1 MREPRH
7 SGSDALN
14 ALEDAVHLLRRTP
27 LSTLLFHWI
36 GSAPFTLGVL
46 LFWNDITQYRPSNAA
61 CVADSLALAALL
73 AWMNCWRAAFAGRL
87 RAELGGQLDGYPAAP
102 LGMWRMAGCQ
112 SLLGASKPIVLPLA
126 LLMVFPLA
134 QTVAFYRYASVLACR
149 ADLSFRQVIARAA
162 RLAKIGSAQS
172 WVVLAAIAFLQL
184 IVTLNVATAIAILPQ
199 LVRMLTGYESV
210 FSRGG
215 LSYVENPLFA
225 MTALAVGWMA
235 VDPYIQ
241 AVYCVL
247 YFRRESLESGEDLRA
262 ALRGLRRAAPA
273 VAALLCVFAGFTC
286 AARVARAADALAP
299 EPLRQSIQQTMQ
311 GHEYDWRLPAETA
324 AQSKPSW
331 LVSMVDRAFHG
342 LAWAMQRAGH
352 ALTNLLRWLFDKLAI
367 KDAPGAAPAH
377 ALSWGIYLAIAVIL
391 ALAGLLVVR
400 ILRARRKKPRAAAVA
415 VAVPVRLEDEHV
427 TPDRLPE
434 DQWIEMAESCLSEGD
449 YLLALRAFYLAN
461 LAWLGRR
468 EWIAIHAGKTN
479 REYEGD
485 LRRRARGFAEAR
497 GLFSQNIAAF
507 ERAWYGLHEVA
518 ADDVELFR
526 ERNGRMK
533 TMLAQPET
541 VAA

>member
-1 MREPRH
+1 
-7 SGSDALN
+7 
-14 ALEDAVHLLRRTP
+14 
-27 LSTLLFHWI
+27 
-36 GSAPFTLGVL
+36 
-46 LFWNDITQYRPSNAA
+46 
-61 CVADSLALAALL
+61 
-73 AWMNCWRAAFAGRL
+73 MNCWRAAFAGRL
-87 RAELGGQLDGYPAAP
+87 RAQLSGGPPAP
-102 LGMWRMAGCQ
+102 LGVWRMAGCQ

-126 LLMVFPLA
+126 LLMVFPLP

-149 ADLSFRQVIARAA
+149 ADLSFRQVIRRASK
-162 RLAKIGSAQS
+162 LAKIGSAQS

-184 IVTLNVATAIAILPQ
+184 IVTLNVATALAILPQ
-199 LVRMLTGYESV
+199 LLRMLTGYESV

-215 LSYVENPLFA
+215 MSYVENPLFA
-225 MTALAVGWMA
+225 MTAVAVGWMA

-262 ALRGLRRAAPA
+262 ALRGLRLAAAPA
-273 VAALLCVFAGFTC
+273 AALLCVFAGFTC
-286 AARVARAADALAP
+286 AARAADAVAP

-324 AQSKPSW
+324 AKSKPSW

-352 ALTNLLRWLFDKLAI
+352 ALTNLLRWIFGKLTI
-367 KDAPGAAPAH
+367 KDEPGAAPAH

-400 ILRARRKKPRAAAVA
+400 ILRARRAKPRVAAVPEL
-415 VAVPVRLEDEHV
+415 VPVRLEDEHV

-434 DQWIEMAESCLSEGD
+434 DQWIEMAESCLREKN
-449 YLLALRAFYLAN
+449 YRLALRAFYLAN

-479 REYEGD
+479 REYEVD

-497 GLFSQNIAAF
+497 GLFAQNIAAF

-518 ADDVELFR
+518 AEDVELFR
-526 ERNGRMK
+526 ERNGRIK
-533 TMLAQPET
+533 TLLVRPEA

>member
-1 MREPRH
+1 M
-7 SGSDALN
+7 S
-14 ALEDAVHLLRRTP
+14 ALEDAIHLLRRAP
-27 LSTLLFHWI
+27 PSTLLFHWI

-61 CVADSLALAALL
+61 CAADSLALAALL

-87 RAELGGQLDGYPAAP
+87 RAQLGAHLDEDSAAP
-102 LGMWRMAGCQ
+102 VGVWRMAGCQ
-112 SLLGASKPIVLPLA
+112 SLLGASKLFVLPLA

-149 ADLSFRQVIARAA
+149 ADLSFRQVIAGASK
-162 RLAKIGSAQS
+162 LAGIERGQS
-172 WVVLAAIAFLQL
+172 WVVSAAIAFLQL
-184 IVTLNVATAIAILPQ
+184 IVTLNVASAIAILPQ

-225 MTALAVGWMA
+225 MTAAVVGWMA

-241 AVYCVL
+241 AVYCVM
-247 YFRRESLESGEDLRA
+247 YFRRESLRSGEDLRA
-262 ALRGLRRAAPA
+262 ALRGLRLAATA
-273 VAALLCVFAGFTC
+273 MAALLCVFAIATR
-286 AARVARAADALAP
+286 AVRAADAVAP
-299 EPLRQSIQQTMQ
+299 ESLRQSIQRTMQ

-331 LVSMVDRAFHG
+331 IVNMMDRAFHG
-342 LAWAMQRAGH
+342 LGWAMQQAGR
-352 ALTNLLRWLFDKLAI
+352 ALTNLLRWIFGKLI
-367 KDAPGAAPAH
+367 IQDTPGTAPAH

-391 ALAGLLVVR
+391 VLAGLLVVR
-400 ILRARRKKPRAAAVA
+400 ILRARRKKPQVATVA
-415 VAVPVRLEDEHV
+415 VPAPVRLEDEHV

-434 DQWIEMAESCLSEGD
+434 DQWIEMAESCLLERN
-449 YLLALRAFYLAN
+449 YRLALRAFYLAN

-479 REYEGD
+479 REYESD

-497 GLFSQNIAAF
+497 GLYSQNIAAF

-518 ADDVELFR
+518 AEDVEAFR
-526 ERNGRMK
+526 ERNARIK
-533 TMLAQPET
+533 TLLAQPEA

>member
-1 MREPRH
+1 MREPRN
-7 SGSDALN
+7 SGAAAMS

-27 LSTLLFHWI
+27 LSTLLCHWI
-36 GSAPFTLGVL
+36 GGAPFTLGVL

-87 RAELGGQLDGYPAAP
+87 RAQLGGQLDGYPPAP
-102 LGMWRMAGCQ
+102 IDVWRMAGWQ
-112 SLLGASKPIVLPLA
+112 SLLGAGKLIVLPLA

-149 ADLSFRQVIARAA
+149 ADLSFKQVIARASK
-162 RLAKIGSAQS
+162 LAAIEKAQS

-184 IVTLNVATAIAILPQ
+184 MVTLNVAMAIAILPQ
-199 LVRMLTGYESV
+199 LVRVLTGYESV

-215 LSYVENPLFA
+215 MSYVENPLFA
-225 MTALAVGWMA
+225 MTAVAVGWMA

-241 AVYCVL
+241 AVYCVM

-262 ALRGLRRAAPA
+262 ALRWLRLAAP
-273 VAALLCVFAGFTC
+273 VAAAPLCVFAGFTC
-286 AARVARAADALAP
+286 AARAADAVAQ
-299 EPLRQSIQQTMQ
+299 EPLRQSIRQTMQ
-311 GHEYDWRLPAETA
+311 AHEYDWRLPAETA

-331 LVSMVDRAFHG
+331 LVSIVDRAFHG
-342 LAWAMQRAGH
+342 FAWAMQQAAR
-352 ALTNLLRWLFDKLAI
+352 ALTNLLRWIFGKLTI
-367 KDAPGAAPAH
+367 QETPGAAPAH

-400 ILRARRKKPRAAAVA
+400 ILRARRKKPRVAALAAAVA
-415 VAVPVRLEDEHV
+415 VRLEDEHV

-434 DQWIEMAESCLSEGD
+434 DQWIEMAESCLREED

-485 LRRRARGFAEAR
+485 LRRRARGLAEAR

-518 ADDVELFR
+518 ADDVVMFR
-526 ERNGRMK
+526 ERNRRMK
-533 TMLAQPET
+533 TLLARAET

>member
-1 MREPRH
+1 M
-7 SGSDALN
+7 S

-27 LSTLLFHWI
+27 LSTLLLHWI

-87 RAELGGQLDGYPAAP
+87 RAQLGGQLDGYPAGPIAV
-102 LGMWRMAGCQ
+102 WRMAGCQ
-112 SLLGASKPIVLPLA
+112 SLLGASKPIVLPLT

-149 ADLSFRQVIARAA
+149 ADLSFRQVIARASK
-162 RLAKIGSAQS
+162 LAGIERAQS
-172 WVVLAAIAFLQL
+172 WVVLAAIAFVQL
-184 IVTLNVATAIAILPQ
+184 VVTLNVASAIAILPQ

-215 LSYVENPLFA
+215 MSYVENPLFA
-225 MTALAVGWMA
+225 MTAVAVGWMA

-241 AVYCVL
+241 AVYCVM

-262 ALRGLRRAAPA
+262 ALRGLRLAAPVA
-273 VAALLCVFAGFTC
+273 AALLCVFAG
-286 AARVARAADALAP
+286 AARAADAVAP
-299 EPLRQSIQQTMQ
+299 EPLRQSIEQTMQ
-311 GHEYDWRLPAETA
+311 AHEYDWRLPVETA
-324 AQSKPSW
+324 AQNKPSW
-331 LVSMVDRAFHG
+331 LVSLVDRAFHG
-342 LAWAMQRAGH
+342 FAWAMQQAGH
-352 ALTNLLRWLFDKLAI
+352 ALTNLLRWIFGKLTI
-367 KDAPGAAPAH
+367 PETPGAAPAH

-391 ALAGLLVVR
+391 TLAGLLVVR
-400 ILRARRKKPRAAAVA
+400 ILRARRKKPRVAAVA
-415 VAVPVRLEDEHV
+415 GAVPVRLEDEHV

-434 DQWIEMAESCLSEGD
+434 DQWIEMAESCLRDED

-461 LAWLGRR
+461 LSWLGRR
-468 EWIAIHAGKTN
+468 EWIAIHVGKTN

-485 LRRRARGFAEAR
+485 LRRRAREFAEAR

-518 ADDVELFR
+518 ASDVAVFR

-533 TMLAQPET
+533 TLLAGPEA

>member
-1 MREPRH
+1 M
-7 SGSDALN
+7 S
-14 ALEDAVHLLRRTP
+14 ALEDALHLLRRTP

-73 AWMNCWRAAFAGRL
+73 AWMNCWRAAFAWRL
-87 RAELGGQLDGYPAAP
+87 RAQLGGQLDGSPTAP
-102 LGMWRMAGCQ
+102 FGVWRMAGCQ
-112 SLLGASKPIVLPLA
+112 SLLGASKLFVLPLA

-149 ADLSFRQVIARAA
+149 ADLSFRQVIAQASK
-162 RLAKIGSAQS
+162 LAGIERAQS

-184 IVTLNVATAIAILPQ
+184 IVTLNVASAIGILPQ

-215 LSYVENPLFA
+215 MSYVENPLFA
-225 MTALAVGWMA
+225 MTAVAVGWMA

-241 AVYCVL
+241 AVYCVM
-247 YFRRESLESGEDLRA
+247 YFRRESLQSGEDLRA
-262 ALRGLRRAAPA
+262 ALRGLRQAALAGPA
-273 VAALLCVFAGFTC
+273 AAALLCVFAIATR
-286 AARVARAADALAP
+286 AARAADALAP

-311 GHEYDWRLPAETA
+311 GHEYDWRLPAESA

-342 LAWAMQRAGH
+342 LAWAMQQAGH
-352 ALTNLLRWLFDKLAI
+352 ALTNLLRWIFGKLTI
-367 KDAPGAAPAH
+367 EDAPGAAPAH

-391 ALAGLLVVR
+391 VLAGLLVVR
-400 ILRARRKKPRAAAVA
+400 ILRARRKKPRVAAVA
-415 VAVPVRLEDEHV
+415 VAAPVRLEDENV

-434 DQWIEMAESCLSEGD
+434 DQWIEMAESCLREQD

-479 REYEGD
+479 REYEVD
-485 LRRRARGFAEAR
+485 LRRRARAFAEAR

-518 ADDVELFR
+518 ADDVATFR

-533 TMLAQPET
+533 TLLAQPEA